1 MSLLLYFE
9 QSAMK
14 ECDSE
19 QNKDWCCIYVIYN
32 TFLATAA
39 IETSA
44 QCIGGALSQ
53 VYMAWWGPYHWRPL
67 F

>member
-1 MSLLLYFE
+1 
-9 QSAMK
+9 MK

-19 QNKDWCCIYVIYN
+19 NKDWCCIYVIYN

>member
-1 MSLLLYFE
+1 MSLLFYFE

-19 QNKDWCCIYVIYN
+19 NKDWCCIYVIYN

>member
-1 MSLLLYFE
+1 MSLLFYFE

-19 QNKDWCCIYVIYN
+19 KKDWCYIYVIYN